1 MKIIGIGMNYK
12 DHALELGLEVPSQPV
27 FFLKPETSL
36 LTNNAS
42 FPFPD
47 FSNEVHYETEI
58 VIKINKKCRKI
69 TREQAKDCFD
79 ELTLGLDMTAR
90 DLQRNAM
97 KKGLP
102 WEIAKAFDFSA
113 PIGRFI
119 NKNEVE
125 DLSRLDFHLT
135 INDVLRQKGNSS
147 NLIFDF
153 YEIISY
159 VSGFITL
166 YPDDLIFTGTPVGVG
181 QVNIGDKLEAFLKN
195 QKILECNIV

>member
-12 DHALELGLEVPSQPV
+12 DHALEMGLEVPSQPV

-69 TREQAKDCFD
+69 TREQAEDCFD

-125 DLSRLDFHLT
+125 DLNRLDFHLT

-166 YPDDLIFTGTPVGVG
+166 HPDDLIFTGTPVGVG

>member
-69 TREQAKDCFD
+69 TREQAEDCFD